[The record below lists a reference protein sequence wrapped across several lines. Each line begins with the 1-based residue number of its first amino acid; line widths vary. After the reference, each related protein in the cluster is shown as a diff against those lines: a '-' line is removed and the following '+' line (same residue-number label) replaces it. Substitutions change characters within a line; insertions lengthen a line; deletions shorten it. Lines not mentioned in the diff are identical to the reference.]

1 MRNEWL
7 ASGGAYWVLGGAWL
21 LGTILFVAS
30 SLRAGAT
37 RGQEADG
44 CILAIGTFVTMSVG
58 GGIGLQMAPYPWF
71 LVTAILLGVLFPSVL
86 TVVARRGWR
95 R

>member
-7 ASGGAYWVLGGAWL
+7 ASGGAYWILGGAWL
-21 LGTILFVAS
+21 LGAVLFVAS
-30 SLRAGAT
+30 SLRAGAA

-44 CILAIGTFVTMSVG
+44 CVLAIGTFVLMSVG
-58 GGIGLQMAPYPWF
+58 GGIGLQIAPYPWF
-71 LVTAILLGVLFPSVL
+71 LVTAVGLGILFPSLL
-86 TVVARRGWR
+86 TVVARRGQR